1 MHEYHKAVEWVEKA
15 NALAKER
22 GASKVTSLQ
31 VTFGEASD
39 YSPEVVKNYFDEAA
53 EGTPCEG
60 AKFDVTITRCMLKCP
75 NCGKLFEKKLLEY
88 RCPDCKVEGNPT
100 DSGNEVELNDI
111 VCE

>member
-22 GASKVTSLQ
+22 GASKVTSLK

-60 AKFDVTITRCMLKCP
+60 AKFDVIITRCMLKCP

>member
-22 GASKVTSLQ
+22 GASKVTSLK

-75 NCGKLFEKKLLEY
+75 NCGRLFEKKLLEY

-111 VCE
+111 ECE

>member
-22 GASKVTSLQ
+22 GASKVTSLK

-60 AKFDVTITRCMLKCP
+60 AKFDVTITRCMLMCP
-75 NCGKLFEKKLLEY
+75 NCGRLFEKKLLEY
-88 RCPDCKVEGNPT
+88 RCPDCKAEGNPT

-111 VCE
+111 ECE